1 MIEVRK
7 LPSAFAELEPFVEVW
22 AKPTVNERL
31 AARGTSS
38 MAEITA
44 FYDAM
49 IVRGDDALAYLD
61 GFNLNDMPEDAACL
75 MQLLLGLVQ
84 ASVAVEIQRQ
94 PLPPGTTFPFHV
106 SLISGAE
113 PFGATNT

>member
-1 MIEVRK
+1 MTETRH
-7 LPSAFAELEPFVEVW
+7 LPAAFADLEPFVPVW

-38 MAEITA
+38 MEEITA

-49 IVRGDDALAYLD
+49 IVRADEVLAYLD
-61 GFNLNDMPEDAACL
+61 GFDLYDMPEDAAIL
-75 MQLLLGLVQ
+75 MQLLLALVQ

-94 PLPPGTTFPFHV
+94 PLPPRTKFPFHV
-106 SLISGAE
+106 SLVSGAE
-113 PFGATNT
+113 PFGATNA